1 MKYDLLR
8 GLIMMILNGLM
19 LDLNLVIIFLRYG
32 FYQLGEYLKPN
43 IFFIGEIL

>member
-32 FYQLGEYLKPN
+32 FY
-43 IFFIGEIL
+43 